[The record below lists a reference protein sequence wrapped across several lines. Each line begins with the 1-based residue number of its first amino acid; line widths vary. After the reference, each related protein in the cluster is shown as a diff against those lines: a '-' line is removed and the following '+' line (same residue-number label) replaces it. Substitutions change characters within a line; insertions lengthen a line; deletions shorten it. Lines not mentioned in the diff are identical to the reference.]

1 MTKCLRKISALLL
14 MFTVMVCATACNL
27 ESDTGKFEGT
37 WKSTDGEP
45 VTLTFH
51 SNGTFE
57 EQDGD
62 EDSEYDIETYT
73 GKYEVDESQKIL
85 KIMLDDEEDY
95 EGGDVILGYKY
106 EFSGDR
112 LTLKSI
118 VTADPETTFVKQKTT
133 EQSS

>member
-1 MTKCLRKISALLL
+1 ML
-14 MFTVMVCATACNL
+14 CATACNL

-118 VTADPETTFVKQKTT
+118 VTADPETTFVKQKTA